1 MNIEIRQLLEQDGF
15 QVVETAWDF
24 KYKTRTFLRHPDGR
38 LNPYYDFLH
47 EIPMLPN
54 GTEFDLNKNAMP
66 YDPLYGHTAV
76 KDAGSVNNVEYGLD
90 ANGLP
95 IPVIGW
101 IVIAVVMLLIAI
113 CVYLITHPGQPEP
126 PCKTEERIID
136 ISECAKIIIMPN
148 CDSRLF
154 DACTDEWLEDEW
166 HTWEPP
172 PEWGTYLVLAIIG
185 IGAII
190 IIPKVL
196 DIVKPPKSPK

>member
-1 MNIEIRQLLEQDGF
+1 MNLETRQLLEADGF

-24 KYKTRTFLRHPDGR
+24 KYKTRTFLLHPDGR

-54 GTEFDLNKNAMP
+54 GMQFDLNKNAMP
-66 YDPLYGHTAV
+66 TDPFYGHTAV
-76 KDAGSVNNVEYGLD
+76 KDAGSVNNVEYEMGM
-90 ANGLP
+90 NGLP
-95 IPVIGW
+95 IPVIVGYMFIAVILLA
-101 IVIAVVMLLIAI
+101 IVICIYYIINPPV
-113 CVYLITHPGQPEP
+113 QEP
-126 PCKTEERIID
+126 PCGTEAKIID

-148 CDSRLF
+148 CDSRTYNS
-154 DACTDEWLEDEW
+154 CKDEWMEEDW

-172 PEWGTYLVLAIIG
+172 ANWGTYLVLGLIG

-196 DIVKPPKSPK
+196 DIVKPPKSK